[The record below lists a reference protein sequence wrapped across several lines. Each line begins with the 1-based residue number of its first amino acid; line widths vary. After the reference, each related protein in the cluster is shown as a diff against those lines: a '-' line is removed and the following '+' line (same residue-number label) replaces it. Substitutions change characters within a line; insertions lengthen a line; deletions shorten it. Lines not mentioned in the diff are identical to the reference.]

1 MAIGSLK
8 TEVPP
13 EIGSYFAQYVVVQWN
28 NGERI
33 KDKVP
38 IGLIDCDPEL
48 FKSGND

>member
-1 MAIGSLK
+1 MAIGNFK

-13 EIGSYFAQYVVVQWN
+13 EIGSYFAKYVVVQWN
-28 NGERI
+28 DEDRI

-38 IGLIDCDPEL
+38 IDLIDCDPEI